1 VVVEEVEMTLHPQLV
16 AQAAGAD
23 KMVDLILGQEQLE
36 IHRQPRHHKEMTVA
50 QDSKVVVLE
59 AVAAAAVL
67 GLLAATHHQVRAE
80 MAVWV

>member
-1 VVVEEVEMTLHPQLV
+1 MTLRLQPV

-23 KMVDLILGQEQLE
+23 KMVRLILDQEQLE

-59 AVAAAAVL
+59 AVAVVVVL
-67 GLLAATHHQVRAE
+67 GQLAATHHQVRAE